1 VPPLVIGGSSASG
14 NVRRVIPPSSAPP
27 SRAPPPIPDGNGGAI
42 QRGRESPFPS
52 RPSGDREVRAGELP
66 RSFSPAGIQRGRELP
81 FPRHPYAIAPG
92 PEATLGPSRY
102 RGLHPLG
109 GGAPSSGS
117 PVQSN
122 EEAGEEDDD
131 DDGPLDPETLLNEFN
146 LIRKRFNAHD
156 RERFSAAS
164 VPVTEPDRYLDSFV
178 SGGEGDDS
186 FSGQYQ
192 QLNSFSF
199 SSEPVLDEEQAA
211 PEHREEEDDD
221 RSLYPDD
228 DKSAGRRT
236 MYLLE
241 GRDSRHYDEDNRFS
255 RYSAMHSVYSVLDGD
270 KSEEARERFVRRVTA
285 MYGQGGREVPP
296 MPKLPDGLVIKGT
309 GVGRRRVDV

>member
-1 VPPLVIGGSSASG
+1 L
-14 NVRRVIPPSSAPP
+14 
-27 SRAPPPIPDGNGGAI
+27 
-42 QRGRESPFPS
+42 
-52 RPSGDREVRAGELP
+52 
-66 RSFSPAGIQRGRELP
+66 
-81 FPRHPYAIAPG
+81 
-92 PEATLGPSRY
+92 RY

-109 GGAPSSGS
+109 DKLAPSSGS
-117 PVQSN
+117 PPSHSN
-122 EEAGEEDDD
+122 EEAGEEEEHENE

-164 VPVTEPDRYLDSFV
+164 VPVTEPDRYMDSFV
-178 SGGEGDDS
+178 SGGEGEGS
-186 FSGQYQ
+186 FSDQYQ

-211 PEHREEEDDD
+211 PEAEEEHREKEEVEEEDDD

-228 DKSAGRRT
+228 EKSAGRRT

-255 RYSAMHSVYSVLDGD
+255 
-270 KSEEARERFVRRVTA
+270 
-285 MYGQGGREVPP
+285 
-296 MPKLPDGLVIKGT
+296 
-309 GVGRRRVDV
+309 